1 MQRCRNPPSHLL
13 SDVYD
18 RSMTLTDDLYYNK
31 DGTMED
37 RWGTGLVGSLDMC
50 IPLGW
55 LVMYSN
61 RKLAGRALQ
70 P

>member
-1 MQRCRNPPSHLL
+1 
-13 SDVYD
+13 
-18 RSMTLTDDLYYNK
+18 MTLTDDLYYNK